1 MHGSQAVSRPIPLT
15 FAHPSSLSA
24 EQSCLAAF
32 VLGFRRSLSWPMSRV
47 RDWAGGDAVL
57 SRSQTTYYGALMV
70 GARGARGEVHCRAL
84 CGRRQSALGGPP

>member
-1 MHGSQAVSRPIPLT
+1 MRQCPGSSQCPGLMDRSGSSRLT
-15 FAHPSSLSA
+15 LSSEGA
-24 EQSCLAAF
+24 GEDRA
-32 VLGFRRSLSWPMSRV
+32 V

-84 CGRRQSALGGPP
+84 CGRRRSALGGPP

>member
-1 MHGSQAVSRPIPLT
+1 
-15 FAHPSSLSA
+15 
-24 EQSCLAAF
+24 
-32 VLGFRRSLSWPMSRV
+32 MSRV

-84 CGRRQSALGGPP
+84 CGRRRSALGGPP